1 MTNFG
6 RKAVT
11 LSHDSSSPARFTI
24 EIDFLA
30 NGSWRRYAVVDVPA
44 GDRVTHAFPEG
55 FAAHWV
61 RITSDRSATATAWFR
76 YDP

>member
-11 LSHDSSSPARFTI
+11 LSHEGSSTIRFAI

-30 NGSWRRYAVVDVPA
+30 TGSWRQYAVIDVPA
-44 GDRVTHAFPEG
+44 GERVMHAFPEG

-61 RITSDRSATATAWFR
+61 RITSDQPTRATAWFR